1 LEIQEA
7 TWLEPLLE
15 KQWAMPSEAALA
27 MKLEIQEETWLEP
40 VLENQWEM
48 PSEDA
53 LAM

>member
-1 LEIQEA
+1 
-7 TWLEPLLE
+7 
-15 KQWAMPSEAALA
+15 MPSEDALA